1 MNKLVFATHNSHKA
15 TEINNL
21 VSDLYD
27 IQDLGIIGINEE
39 IPEIGDTLEM
49 NAKMKARYV
58 FDKTGLNVF
67 ADDTGLEVDAL
78 NGKPGVFTARYAGPE
93 CDSAKNNKKLLA
105 ELDGETNRRAQFR
118 TIICLIIGN
127 NEYLFEG
134 VVKGTIANKLAG
146 NEGFGYDPVFI
157 PDGYDKTFAEMP
169 LSEKNKISH
178 RSIAVKKLVN
188 FLQELSNL

>member
-1 MNKLVFATHNSHKA
+1 MNKLVFATHNKHKA
-15 TEINNL
+15 MEINNL

-27 IQDLGIIGINEE
+27 IQDLGIIGINED
-39 IPEIGDTLEM
+39 IPETGDTLEA

-67 ADDTGLEVDAL
+67 ADDTGLEVEAL
-78 NGKPGVFTARYAGPE
+78 NGKPGVHTARYAGLD
-93 CDSAKNNKKLLA
+93 CDPVKNMKKLLA

-127 NEYLFEG
+127 DEYLFEG
-134 VVKGTIANKLAG
+134 VVKGSIANDFAG
-146 NEGFGYDPVFI
+146 KEGFGYDPIFI
-157 PDGYDKTFAEMP
+157 PDGYEKTFAEMP

-188 FLQELSNL
+188 FLQELSGI